1 MEKTVVRING
11 WEVRQRVDDSFG
23 VYDEHGFMDGPF
35 GWMDDAIAAAK
46 KLPTIAIKPSEPSPI
61 IWHQTEA
68 ANVGQTEFAAGQ

>member
-46 KLPTIAIKPSEPSPI
+46 KLPNVAIKPSEPSPI

-68 ANVGQTEFAAGQ
+68 AKVGQTAFLAGQ

>member
-46 KLPTIAIKPSEPSPI
+46 KLPTIAIKPSDPGPI
-61 IWHQTEA
+61 IWHQTETTKA
-68 ANVGQTEFAAGQ
+68 GQTAFVAGQ